1 MVNITEEDIKNR
13 IYQKYIKPTKN
24 NKEEYI
30 GIEIEIPIINL
41 NKEPVNF
48 NVVHKV
54 TNIFKDKFNNFDI
67 EETDYEGNIN
77 ALKNKSNNDI
87 ICFDCSYNNIEF
99 AMGKEKD
106 LFTINKR
113 FRKYY
118 KFIKKELEKNN
129 HTLVGMGI
137 NPYWKYNVK
146 EPIPNER
153 YLMLYHHLK
162 TYPQYKNP
170 MYFHHYPEYGL
181 FSSAS
186 QIQLDV
192 PYDEL
197 INTINIST
205 KLEPIKAILFSNSVF
220 LGENTDYLC
229 YRDIFWE
236 YSTHGINPHN
246 IGMYDFKLKDINSLI
261 NYLST
266 LNIYCVVR
274 DGHYINFTSMNLY
287 NYFSKDKIT
296 GDYYDNGEYK
306 TIEFTPSLDDIDYVR
321 SFKFIDLTFRG
332 TIEYR
337 SVCTQP
343 IKDTIS
349 SPAFQIGLKHKVNE
363 LNELFDNSDLYNHG
377 YSSSELRKLF
387 IKKDLPKFI
396 SEDELYDLCKKI
408 VDLSREGLKERGYGE
423 EVFLKPIYENIKNR
437 TNPGKRLLSALDNN
451 ISLDSI
457 IKEYGKLD

>member
-54 TNIFKDKFNNFDI
+54 TNIFKDKFNNFDV

-118 KFIKKELEKNN
+118 KFIKEELEKNN

-192 PYDEL
+192 PYDKL

-287 NYFSKDKIT
+287 DYFSKDKIT

-343 IKDTIS
+343 IKDTI
-349 SPAFQIGLKHKVNE
+349 
-363 LNELFDNSDLYNHG
+363 
-377 YSSSELRKLF
+377 
-387 IKKDLPKFI
+387 
-396 SEDELYDLCKKI
+396 
-408 VDLSREGLKERGYGE
+408 
-423 EVFLKPIYENIKNR
+423 
-437 TNPGKRLLSALDNN
+437 
-451 ISLDSI
+451 
-457 IKEYGKLD
+457 